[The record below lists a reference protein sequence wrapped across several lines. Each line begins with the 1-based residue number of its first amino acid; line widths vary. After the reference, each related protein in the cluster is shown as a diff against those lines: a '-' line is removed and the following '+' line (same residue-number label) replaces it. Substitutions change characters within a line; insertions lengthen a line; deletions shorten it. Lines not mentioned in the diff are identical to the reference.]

1 MRGLS
6 AWARPGNGGWMS
18 SIRLCSLTKRFGPLV
33 AVDTLDLELRQGEL
47 VAFLGPSGC
56 GKTTT
61 LRMIAGFE
69 RADSGAIYLGG
80 REVTDLP
87 PEHRDTGMVFQNY
100 ALFPHLT
107 VFENVAF
114 GLQMRKMAKSDI
126 AGRVA
131 DILAKVQ
138 LTGLEKRYPRQ
149 LSGGQQQRTAL
160 ARALVINPTVLL
172 LDEPLA
178 NLDAKL
184 REEMRF
190 YIRHLQQEFGI
201 TTVYVTHD
209 QAEALV
215 LADRVAVMK
224 DGVLQQVDAPEAIY
238 RCPNNEWIAGFVGIA
253 NLIPGTVAGHADG
266 VHQVDSAV
274 GRLHGVAGEPMA
286 VGAAVLINVRPES
299 LRVRH
304 ASDTDDRGQTP
315 SGNQLDGTV
324 AERAYLGNLADYRV
338 RAGPSSDLVLRVQAE
353 PYPIF
358 QVNDA
363 VRLTFTP
370 DQAWLI
376 AAEER
381 VAP

>member
-1 MRGLS
+1 
-6 AWARPGNGGWMS
+6 MS
-18 SIRLCSLTKRFGPLV
+18 FISLRSLTKSFGDLV
-33 AVDTLDLELRQGEL
+33 AVNNMNLELKEGEL

-69 RADSGAIYLGG
+69 RADSGEIYVGG
-80 REVTDLP
+80 REVTNLP
-87 PEHRDTGMVFQNY
+87 PERRDAGMVFQNY

-107 VFENVAF
+107 VYENVAF
-114 GLQMRKMAKSDI
+114 GLQMRKVPKREI
-126 AGRVA
+126 TGQVR

-138 LTGLEKRYPRQ
+138 LSGMEERYPRQ

-160 ARALVINPTVLL
+160 ARALVFNPTVLL

-224 DGVLQQVDAPEAIY
+224 SGFLQQIDVPEEIY
-238 RCPNNEWIAGFVGIA
+238 RRPKNTWVADFVGIA
-253 NLIPGTVAGHADG
+253 NLIPGQVVGHEGG
-266 VHQVDSAV
+266 VHFIDTDV
-274 GRLHGVAGEPMA
+274 GRLRAMAEPSLPE
-286 VGAAVLINVRPES
+286 GARVKTNIRPES
-299 LRVRH
+299 LRILDQS
-304 ASDTDDRGQTP
+304 SDARAMPGENLL
-315 SGNQLDGTV
+315 SGIVT
-324 AERAYLGNLADYRV
+324 ERAYLGNLADYRV
-338 RAGPSSDLVLRVQAE
+338 RVGRDIELRVQAG
-353 PYPIF
+353 PFPIH
-358 QVNDA
+358 A
-363 VRLTFTP
+363 VGDDVTLAVET
-370 DQAWLI
+370 DQAWAI
-376 AAEER
+376 EADRGA
-381 VAP
+381 VS

>member
-1 MRGLS
+1 MS
-6 AWARPGNGGWMS
+6 AISLR
-18 SIRLCSLTKRFGPLV
+18 SLTKSFGPLV
-33 AVDTLDLELRQGEL
+33 AVNELDLDLREGEL

-69 RADSGAIYLGG
+69 TPDSGEIHLGG
-80 REVTDLP
+80 REVSSLP

-114 GLQMRKMAKSDI
+114 GLKMRKVRKAEV
-126 AGRVA
+126 AERVSA
-131 DILAKVQ
+131 ILAKVQ
-138 LTGLEKRYPRQ
+138 LTGMEKRYPRQ

-215 LADRVAVMK
+215 LADRVAVMRN
-224 DGVLQQVDAPEAIY
+224 GVLQQIDVPEEIY
-238 RCPNNEWIAGFVGIA
+238 RRPSNAWVATFVGIA
-253 NLIPGTVAGHADG
+253 NLLPGTVERHD
-266 VHQVDSAV
+266 
-274 GRLHGVAGEPMA
+274 
-286 VGAAVLINVRPES
+286 GAASSVGTRVGTIHGRGAEPLPKGTAVVASVRPES
-299 LRVRH
+299 LH
-304 ASDTDDRGQTP
+304 LDRRAADAPEARAP
-315 SGNQLDGTV
+315 SETGPNRLCGTV

-338 RAGPSSDLVLRVQAE
+338 RIDNETTLRVQAAPFPAYE
-353 PYPIF
+353 
-358 QVNDA
+358 VGDD
-363 VRLTFTP
+363 VTLTFAVDETWVIRP
-370 DQAWLI
+370 D
-376 AAEER
+376 AEGAR
-381 VAP
+381 

>member
-1 MRGLS
+1 
-6 AWARPGNGGWMS
+6 MS
-18 SIRLCSLTKRFGPLV
+18 SIRLSSLTKSFGPVV
-33 AVDTLDLELRQGEL
+33 AVDNLDLELEQGEL

-87 PEHRDTGMVFQNY
+87 PERRDAGMVFQNY

-114 GLQMRKMAKSDI
+114 GLQMRKVSKGAI
-126 AGRVA
+126 REQVA
-131 DILAKVQ
+131 NILAKVQ
-138 LTGLEKRYPRQ
+138 LTGLEERYPRQ

-160 ARALVINPTVLL
+160 ARALVYNPTVLL

-190 YIRHLQQEFGI
+190 YIRNLQQDFGI

-215 LADRVAVMK
+215 LADRVAVMRS
-224 DGVLQQVDAPEAIY
+224 GVLQQVDVPEEIY
-238 RCPNNEWIAGFVGIA
+238 RRPRNGWIAGFVGIA
-253 NLIPGTVAGHADG
+253 NLIPGQVVDYADG
-266 VHQVDSAV
+266 VHVVATAV
-274 GRLHGVAGEPMA
+274 GRLRGVTGEMKPP
-286 VGAAVLINVRPES
+286 GADVVVNVRPES
-299 LRVRH
+299 LRLH
-304 ASDTDDRGQTP
+304 LQADMGTPGSSTSIQTD
-315 SGNQLDGTV
+315 NQLGGAV
-324 AERAYLGNLADYRV
+324 EERAYLGNLADYRV
-338 RAGPSSDLVLRVQAE
+338 RVSPELVLRVQAE
-353 PYPIF
+353 PFPVF
-358 QVNDA
+358 NVNDQ
-363 VRLTFTP
+363 VTLSFTAA
-370 DQAWLI
+370 QAWI
-376 AAEER
+376 ISADGSVDA
-381 VAP
+381 

>member
-1 MRGLS
+1 
-6 AWARPGNGGWMS
+6 MS
-18 SIRLCSLTKRFGPLV
+18 SIRLSSLTKRFGPLL
-33 AVDTLDLELRQGEL
+33 AVDNLDLELNQGEL

-69 RADSGAIYLGG
+69 QADSGSIYLGG
-80 REVTDLP
+80 REVSSLP
-87 PEHRDTGMVFQNY
+87 PERRDAGMVFQNY

-114 GLQMRKMAKSDI
+114 GLQMRKVPKAELRQ
-126 AGRVA
+126 RVD

-138 LTGLEKRYPRQ
+138 LTGMEKRYPRQ

-190 YIRHLQQEFGI
+190 YIRNLQQEFGI

-215 LADRVAVMK
+215 LADRVAVMRG
-224 DGVLQQVDAPEAIY
+224 GVLQQVDLPEEIY
-238 RCPNNEWIAGFVGIA
+238 LRPKNAWIASFVGIA
-253 NLIPGTVAGHADG
+253 NLIQGTVIDQSDGIHVVETDLGHLRG
-266 VHQVDSAV
+266 ISAQTLPPGMRV
-274 GRLHGVAGEPMA
+274 SV
-286 VGAAVLINVRPES
+286 NVRPES
-299 LRVRH
+299 LRIQVG
-304 ASDTDDRGQTP
+304 AQDGETSDLVPT
-315 SGNQLDGTV
+315 GNRLDGIV
-324 AERAYLGNLADYRV
+324 DDRAYLGNLADYRV
-338 RAGPSSDLVLRVQAE
+338 RASGELVLRVQAE
-353 PYPIF
+353 PYPVF
-358 QVNDA
+358 KLGEQVA
-363 VRLTFTP
+363 LTFTP

-376 AAEER
+376 PAEED
-381 VAP
+381 VIA

>member
-1 MRGLS
+1 MS
-6 AWARPGNGGWMS
+6 AISLR
-18 SIRLCSLTKRFGPLV
+18 SLTKSFGPLV
-33 AVDTLDLELRQGEL
+33 AVNELDLELREGEL

-69 RADSGAIYLGG
+69 TPDSGEIHLGG
-80 REVTDLP
+80 REVSSLP

-114 GLQMRKMAKSDI
+114 GLKMRKVPKAEI
-126 AGRVA
+126 RQRVA

-138 LTGLEKRYPRQ
+138 LTGMKQRYPRQ

-190 YIRHLQQEFGI
+190 YIRNLQQEFGI

-215 LADRVAVMK
+215 LADRVAVMRN
-224 DGVLQQVDAPEAIY
+224 GVLQQIDVPEEIY
-238 RCPNNEWIAGFVGIA
+238 RRPSNAWVATFVGIA
-253 NLIPGTVAGHADG
+253 NLLPGTIEQHDGKSSSVSTRVGSISGVGPESFPPGTEVVA
-266 VHQVDSAV
+266 S
-274 GRLHGVAGEPMA
+274 
-286 VGAAVLINVRPES
+286 VRPES
-299 LRVRH
+299 LHLARREP
-304 ASDTDDRGQTP
+304 DDPDGANPPEPGQ
-315 SGNQLDGTV
+315 NRICGTV

-338 RAGPSSDLVLRVQAE
+338 RVDDETVLRVQSAPFPVYE
-353 PYPIF
+353 
-358 QVNDA
+358 VGND
-363 VRLTFTP
+363 VTLTFAVDET
-370 DQAWLI
+370 WLI
-376 AAEER
+376 RPDTEPEQ
-381 VAP
+381 